1 ACDAQASP
9 TNPVSG
15 VFMRIVIVLLSLLVT
30 ACSTSPV
37 VKLYDGADRPAG
49 ELLTGRVPVELEIL
63 SINDRRIEG
72 ASTLFAYG
80 HRDLQLLPGQYR
92 IAAYYKNLFQLDAD
106 QHEIVKSDP
115 ALFTVN
121 GNAGEVVALAFE
133 KPANVDAAREMAKR
147 FDGWTENL
155 TSGER
160 IASTPSGLILNQG
173 FIGLAS
179 QASPAETASTASV
192 APEQPRSDT
201 AVNTDILESL
211 KTNWQ
216 QASPEERREFLLWM
230 SQ

>member
-1 ACDAQASP
+1 
-9 TNPVSG
+9 
-15 VFMRIVIVLLSLLVT
+15 MRIVIVLLSLLVT

-49 ELLTGRVPVELEIL
+49 ELLTVRVPVELEIL

-92 IAAYYKNLFQLDAD
+92 IVAYYKNLFQLNAD
-106 QHEIVKSDP
+106 QHEIIKSDP

-133 KPANVDAAREMAKR
+133 KPADVDAAREMAKH

-155 TSGER
+155 SSGER

-179 QASPAETASTASV
+179 TPAAAETASTASV
-192 APEQPRSDT
+192 APEQPAASSST
-201 AVNTDILESL
+201 ESTVTTDVLDAL
-211 KTNWQ
+211 KTHWQ

>member
-1 ACDAQASP
+1 
-9 TNPVSG
+9 
-15 VFMRIVIVLLSLLVT
+15 MRILIVLLSLLVT

-49 ELLTGRVPVELEIL
+49 ELLTVRVPVELEIL

-92 IAAYYKNLFQLDAD
+92 IVAYYKNLFQLNAD
-106 QHEIVKSDP
+106 QHEIIKSDP

-133 KPANVDAAREMAKR
+133 KPADVDAAREMAKH

-155 TSGER
+155 SSGER

-179 QASPAETASTASV
+179 TPAAAETASTASV
-192 APEQPRSDT
+192 APEQPAASSST
-201 AVNTDILESL
+201 ESSVTTDVLDAL
-211 KTNWQ
+211 KTHWQ

>member
-1 ACDAQASP
+1 
-9 TNPVSG
+9 
-15 VFMRIVIVLLSLLVT
+15 MRILIVLLSLLVT

-37 VKLYDGADRPAG
+37 VKLYDGADRPVG
-49 ELLTGRVPVELEIL
+49 ELLTVRVPVELEIL

-92 IAAYYKNLFQLDAD
+92 IVAYYKNLFQLNAD

-133 KPANVDAAREMAKR
+133 KPADVDAAREMAKH

-155 TSGER
+155 SSGER

-179 QASPAETASTASV
+179 TPAAAETASTASV
-192 APEQPRSDT
+192 APEQPAASSSAESIVT
-201 AVNTDILESL
+201 TDVLDAL
-211 KTNWQ
+211 KTHWQ

>member
-1 ACDAQASP
+1 
-9 TNPVSG
+9 
-15 VFMRIVIVLLSLLVT
+15 MRIVIVLLSLLVT

-37 VKLYDGADRPAG
+37 VKLYDGADRPTG
-49 ELLTGRVPVELEIL
+49 ELLTVRVPVELEIL

-92 IAAYYKNLFQLDAD
+92 IVAYYKNLFQLNAD
-106 QHEIVKSDP
+106 QHEIIKSDP

-133 KPANVDAAREMAKR
+133 KPADVNAAREMAKH
-147 FDGWTENL
+147 FDGWSENL
-155 TSGER
+155 SSGER
-160 IASTPSGLILNQG
+160 IASKPSGLILNQG

-179 QASPAETASTASV
+179 TPAPAETASTASV
-192 APEQPRSDT
+192 APEQPAAGSST
-201 AVNTDILESL
+201 ESTVTTDVLDAL
-211 KTNWQ
+211 KTHWQ

>member
-1 ACDAQASP
+1 
-9 TNPVSG
+9 
-15 VFMRIVIVLLSLLVT
+15 MRILIVLLSLLVT

-49 ELLTGRVPVELEIL
+49 ELLTVRVPVELEIL

-92 IAAYYKNLFQLDAD
+92 IVAYYKNLFQLNAD
-106 QHEIVKSDP
+106 QHEIIKSDP

-133 KPANVDAAREMAKR
+133 KPANVDAAREMAKH

-155 TSGER
+155 SSGER

-179 QASPAETASTASV
+179 TPAAAETASTASV
-192 APEQPRSDT
+192 APEQPAASSST
-201 AVNTDILESL
+201 ESTVTTDVLDAL
-211 KTNWQ
+211 KTHWQ

>member
-1 ACDAQASP
+1 
-9 TNPVSG
+9 
-15 VFMRIVIVLLSLLVT
+15 MRIVIALLSLLVT

-49 ELLTGRVPVELEIL
+49 ELLTVRVPVELEIL

-92 IAAYYKNLFQLDAD
+92 IVAYYKNLFQLNAD
-106 QHEIVKSDP
+106 QHEIIKSDP

-133 KPANVDAAREMAKR
+133 KPADVDAAREMAKH

-155 TSGER
+155 SSGER

-179 QASPAETASTASV
+179 TPAAAETASTASV
-192 APEQPRSDT
+192 APEQPAASSST
-201 AVNTDILESL
+201 ESSVTTDVLDAL
-211 KTNWQ
+211 KTHWQ

>member
-1 ACDAQASP
+1 
-9 TNPVSG
+9 
-15 VFMRIVIVLLSLLVT
+15 MRIVIVLLSLLVT

-37 VKLYDGADRPAG
+37 VKLYDGADRPTG
-49 ELLTGRVPVELEIL
+49 ELLTVRVPVELEIL

-92 IAAYYKNLFQLDAD
+92 IVAYYKNLFQLNAD
-106 QHEIVKSDP
+106 QHEIIKSDP

-133 KPANVDAAREMAKR
+133 KPADVNAAREMAKH
-147 FDGWTENL
+147 FDGWSENL
-155 TSGER
+155 SSGER
-160 IASTPSGLILNQG
+160 IDSKPSGLILNQG

-179 QASPAETASTASV
+179 TPAPAETASTASV
-192 APEQPRSDT
+192 APEQPAASSST
-201 AVNTDILESL
+201 ESTVTTDVLDAL
-211 KTNWQ
+211 KANWQ

>member
-1 ACDAQASP
+1 
-9 TNPVSG
+9 
-15 VFMRIVIVLLSLLVT
+15 MRILIVLLSLLVA

-49 ELLTGRVPVELEIL
+49 ELLTVRVPVELEIL

-92 IAAYYKNLFQLDAD
+92 IVAYYKNLFQLNAD
-106 QHEIVKSDP
+106 QHEIIKSDP

-133 KPANVDAAREMAKR
+133 KPANVDAAREMAKH

-155 TSGER
+155 SSGER

-179 QASPAETASTASV
+179 TPAPAATASTASV
-192 APEQPRSDT
+192 APEQPAASSSAEST
-201 AVNTDILESL
+201 VTTDVLDAL
-211 KTNWQ
+211 KTHWQ

>member
-1 ACDAQASP
+1 
-9 TNPVSG
+9 
-15 VFMRIVIVLLSLLVT
+15 MRIVIVLLSLLVT

-37 VKLYDGADRPAG
+37 VKLYDGADRPTG
-49 ELLTGRVPVELEIL
+49 ELLTVRVPVELEIL

-92 IAAYYKNLFQLDAD
+92 IVAYYKNLFQLNAD
-106 QHEIVKSDP
+106 QHEIIKSDP

-133 KPANVDAAREMAKR
+133 KPADVAAAREMAKH

-155 TSGER
+155 SSGER
-160 IASTPSGLILNQG
+160 IASKPSGLILNQG

-179 QASPAETASTASV
+179 TPAPAETASTASV
-192 APEQPRSDT
+192 APEQPAAGSST
-201 AVNTDILESL
+201 ESTVTTDVLDAL
-211 KTNWQ
+211 KANWQ

>member
-1 ACDAQASP
+1 
-9 TNPVSG
+9 
-15 VFMRIVIVLLSLLVT
+15 MRIVIVLLSLLVT

-37 VKLYDGADRPAG
+37 VKLYDGADRPTG
-49 ELLTGRVPVELEIL
+49 ELLTVRVPVELEIL

-92 IAAYYKNLFQLDAD
+92 IVAYYKSLFQLNAD
-106 QHEIVKSDP
+106 QHEIIKSDP

-133 KPANVDAAREMAKR
+133 KPADVNAAREMAKH
-147 FDGWTENL
+147 FDGWSENL
-155 TSGER
+155 SSGER
-160 IASTPSGLILNQG
+160 IASKPSGLILNQG

-179 QASPAETASTASV
+179 TPAPAKTASTASV
-192 APEQPRSDT
+192 APEQPAAGSST
-201 AVNTDILESL
+201 ESTVTTDVLDAL
-211 KTNWQ
+211 KANWQ

>member
-1 ACDAQASP
+1 
-9 TNPVSG
+9 
-15 VFMRIVIVLLSLLVT
+15 MRILIVLLSLLVA

-49 ELLTGRVPVELEIL
+49 ELLTVRVPVELEIL

-92 IAAYYKNLFQLDAD
+92 IVAYYKNLFQLDAD
-106 QHEIVKSDP
+106 QHEIIKSDP

-133 KPANVDAAREMAKR
+133 KPADVAAAREMAKH

-155 TSGER
+155 SSGER
-160 IASTPSGLILNQG
+160 IASKPSGLILNQG

-179 QASPAETASTASV
+179 QAAPAATASAASV
-192 APEQPRSDT
+192 APEQPPGSDS

-211 KTNWQ
+211 KANWQ

>member
-1 ACDAQASP
+1 
-9 TNPVSG
+9 
-15 VFMRIVIVLLSLLVT
+15 MRILIVLLSLLVT

-49 ELLTGRVPVELEIL
+49 ELLTVRVPVELEIL

-92 IAAYYKNLFQLDAD
+92 IVAYYKNLFQLNAD
-106 QHEIVKSDP
+106 QHEIIKSDP

-133 KPANVDAAREMAKR
+133 KPADVDAAREMAKH

-155 TSGER
+155 SSGER

-179 QASPAETASTASV
+179 TPAAAETASTASV
-192 APEQPRSDT
+192 APEQPAASSST
-201 AVNTDILESL
+201 ESTVTTDVLDAL
-211 KTNWQ
+211 KTHWQ